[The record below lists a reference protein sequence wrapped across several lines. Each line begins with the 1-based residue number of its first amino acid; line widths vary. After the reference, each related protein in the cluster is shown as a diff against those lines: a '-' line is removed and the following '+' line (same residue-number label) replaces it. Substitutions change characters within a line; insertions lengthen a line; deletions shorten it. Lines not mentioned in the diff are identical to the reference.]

1 MSRTEEAGSH
11 EEMKSVRK
19 DPMTERTLR
28 QFLKLESGL
37 GNSPA
42 FIKNYDTAVKDAQHE
57 TLVKP
62 APCDKCDYVANTV
75 AEIHW
80 HEERNPGHECCPDNE
95 AREVVPLCSG
105 CGNKMEHGYMAT
117 ANTFYWQCHTH
128 NCAYYGKQRA

>member
-1 MSRTEEAGSH
+1 MSRNEEAGSP
-11 EEMKSVRK
+11 EDLKQFRK

-57 TLVKP
+57 ALVKP
-62 APCDKCDYVANTV
+62 APCDKCDYIANTV
-75 AEIHW
+75 AELDW

-95 AREVVPLCSG
+95 PRDVARLCTK
-105 CGNKMEHGYMAT
+105 CGNRLGKSADG
-117 ANTFYWQCHTH
+117 YWQCFTP
-128 NCAYYGKQRA
+128 NCSMFGT